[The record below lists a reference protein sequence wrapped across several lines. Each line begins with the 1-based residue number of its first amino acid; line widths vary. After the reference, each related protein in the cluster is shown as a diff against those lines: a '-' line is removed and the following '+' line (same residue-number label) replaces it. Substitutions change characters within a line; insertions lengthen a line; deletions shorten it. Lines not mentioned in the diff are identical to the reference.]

1 MAWARGHGCVS
12 LLIHPSD
19 STQSSPR
26 RVTLGCL
33 CGLKGL
39 VRDAG
44 EERGGAEAASFPV
57 RLQQSFLLLPLCLET
72 SYVRKEKGMTP
83 ERQGIYLPASLS
95 LSTYSPVDGE
105 LSRGSSPSTESRW
118 CHRGDCKGQGT
129 QMCRVNGQKVGQ
141 INPPALCLEI
151 ILGGAS

>member
-72 SYVRKEKGMTP
+72 SYVRKERGMTP
-83 ERQGIYLPASLS
+83 ERQGACLLLCPCPLTVQ
-95 LSTYSPVDGE
+95 LMV
-105 LSRGSSPSTESRW
+105 SSPGAPPPPLSPDGATE
-118 CHRGDCKGQGT
+118 GT
-129 QMCRVNGQKVGQ
+129 ARAKEHKCVVLMGRKWGK
-141 INPPALCLEI
+141 
-151 ILGGAS
+151 